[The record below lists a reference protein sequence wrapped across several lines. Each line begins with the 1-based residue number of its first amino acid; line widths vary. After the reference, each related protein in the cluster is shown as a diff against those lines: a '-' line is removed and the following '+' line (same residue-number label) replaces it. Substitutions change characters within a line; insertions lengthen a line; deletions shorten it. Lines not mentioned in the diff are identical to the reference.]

1 MHLHRVIHTARSC
14 LFLACA
20 LFAGAAH
27 AQQNYPSRP
36 VRMLVGFPPGGGTDI
51 MARIVGAKL
60 ADTLGQQ
67 VVIENRPGAG
77 GNISAELAAKAPAD
91 GYTLLMGHVAPIAIA
106 PSLYPKLAYDPQR
119 ELAAISF
126 VASSPNV
133 LAVHAGLAASDV
145 RSLIALARSKPGE
158 LRFASSGPGTIQH
171 LAAESFQQAAGI
183 KMLHVPYKGSGQA
196 VIDLIAGQVDMN
208 FDAAPSVIN
217 HIRQG
222 RLRALAITTA
232 KRSALVPGVPTIAE
246 SGLPG
251 FDFSTWWGLFA
262 PSATPRP
269 VIARLNADTLK
280 ALQLPDVK
288 EKLAGVGAEPGGNSP
303 EEFSA
308 FVRSETEKWGRVIR
322 TGGISLE

>member
-1 MHLHRVIHTARSC
+1 VRKLILPPIAC
-14 LFLACA
+14 AALAAAIA

-119 ELAAISF
+119 ELATISF

-145 RSLIALARSKPGE
+145 RSLVALARAKPGE
-158 LRFASSGPGTIQH
+158 LRFASSGSGTIQH

-217 HIRQG
+217 HVRQG
-222 RLRALAITTA
+222 KLRALAITTA

-262 PSATPRP
+262 PAATPRP